1 MSRQGKSVQVKS
13 KTLALTGAK
22 GQLGKTIQACWASN
36 PLNDEYSL
44 QCFDRSQLDITDSVS
59 ISETLNSK
67 RIDCIINAAAYT
79 AVDKAESDPDS
90 AQAVNELGAENLA
103 RWCGNNN
110 AYLIH
115 VSTDFVFSG
124 SKVAPYLPKDAC
136 DPQGVYGKSKQAGEV
151 SILKL
156 LPQRSIVVRA
166 SWLYSEYGNN
176 FVKTMLRLM
185 AEKESLAV
193 VNDQIGSPTSTHSLA
208 NFLITAVA
216 DKKHSGIFHW
226 SDGGEIS
233 WYDFAVAIQEEGL
246 KVGLLGRQ
254 TPIAPISTAEYP
266 TPAKRP
272 AYSVL
277 DRSQSVLDYDLR
289 TSSWREELVAVIN
302 RLSSE
307 FKSVN

>member
-1 MSRQGKSVQVKS
+1 MSRQGTSVQVKS

-36 PLNDEYSL
+36 PLSDEYVL
-44 QCFDRSQLDITDSVS
+44 ECFDRSQLDITSAASVS
-59 ISETLNSK
+59 EILNSK
-67 RIDCIINAAAYT
+67 DIDCIINAAAYT

-90 AQAVNELGAENLA
+90 AQAVNQLGAENLA

-124 SKVAPYLPKDAC
+124 SKAEPYLPKDVC
-136 DPQGVYGKSKQAGEV
+136 DPQSVYGKTKQAGEV
-151 SILKL
+151 SILEL

-277 DRSQSVLDYDLR
+277 DRSQSILDYDLR

>member
-1 MSRQGKSVQVKS
+1 VKP

-22 GQLGKTIQACWASN
+22 GQLGRTIQACWASN
-36 PLNDEYSL
+36 PLKDEYSL

-59 ISETLNSK
+59 ISETLNS
-67 RIDCIINAAAYT
+67 RGIECIINAAAYT

-124 SKVAPYLPKDAC
+124 IKAEPYLPYDAC
-136 DPQGVYGKSKQAGEV
+136 GPQGVYGKTKQAGEDIV
-151 SILKL
+151 LKL
-156 LPQRSIVVRA
+156 LPQRSLVVRA
-166 SWLYSEYGNN
+166 SWMYSEYGSN
-176 FVKTMLRLM
+176 FVKTMLKLM
-185 AEKESLAV
+185 AEKEFLSV
-193 VNDQIGSPTSTHSLA
+193 VNDQTGSPTSAHSLA
-208 NFLITAVA
+208 NFLIAAAA
-216 DKKHSGIFHW
+216 DKQHSGIFHW
-226 SDGGEIS
+226 SDGGELS

-246 KVGLLGRQ
+246 KAGLLGRQ
-254 TPIAPISTAEYP
+254 IPISPVPATEYP

-277 DRSQSVLDYDLR
+277 DRSQSILDYNLR
-289 TSSWREELVAVIN
+289 ASSWREELVAVIN
-302 RLSSE
+302 RIGSE
-307 FKSVN
+307 SKSVN

>member
-1 MSRQGKSVQVKS
+1 
-13 KTLALTGAK
+13 
-22 GQLGKTIQACWASN
+22 
-36 PLNDEYSL
+36 
-44 QCFDRSQLDITDSVS
+44 
-59 ISETLNSK
+59 
-67 RIDCIINAAAYT
+67 
-79 AVDKAESDPDS
+79 
-90 AQAVNELGAENLA
+90 VNQLGAENLA
-103 RWCGNNN
+103 RWCGDNN

-124 SKVAPYLPKDAC
+124 SKAEPYLPKDAC
-136 DPQGVYGKSKQAGEV
+136 DPQGVYGKTKQAGEV
-151 SILKL
+151 SILEL

>member
-1 MSRQGKSVQVKS
+1 MSRQGTSVQVKS

-36 PLNDEYSL
+36 PLSDEYVL
-44 QCFDRSQLDITDSVS
+44 ECFDRSQLDITSAASVS
-59 ISETLNSK
+59 EILNSK
-67 RIDCIINAAAYT
+67 DIDCIINAAAYT

-124 SKVAPYLPKDAC
+124 SKAEPYLPKDVC
-136 DPQGVYGKSKQAGEV
+136 DPQSVYGKTKQAGEV
-151 SILKL
+151 SILEL